1 MRRLIDR
8 MFNRMRFKQKL
19 FLSYVVVVIVPILI
33 LGFYAYNQ
41 SKAMLEY
48 QTMEGIDKNVATVTE
63 SIDNSL
69 ENYNHTLRSVVYNAT
84 FQKIVSNDYLDLVN
98 LSRDLN
104 GYLSPYVNMMK
115 NLDKGIE
122 SITMYTQ
129 NDVPEYDTLVH
140 SATRVEQESWYKEA
154 VSPPYSE
161 YRWFYDEDFIATAQ
175 FPRPYGSKNTNLVTM
190 RIKESQIFNTADKQS
205 DYGLV
210 MADSLGR
217 IVYTNGAANKLADFD
232 ATDILNR
239 PEGLV
244 QLGETKLFLAK
255 KQLEQ
260 ADWTIYLFVPADNV
274 SAGAGSI
281 IRATL
286 GITVVCILIL
296 LVIISLFSRTMNRRI
311 STLNSTMKRV
321 EMGDLSVRVQSASR
335 DEIGELTNR
344 FGKMLVRVNE
354 LIEET
359 YQSKIVQKEAELK
372 ALQWQINPHFLYNTL
387 SFINWKALRSDAY
400 EISHVVTSLSRFYRT
415 ALNRGNN
422 IIPVRDEL
430 DNIRSYIEI
439 IGAMN
444 DYSFNVEFDIE
455 EDVYAYHTINL
466 ILQPLVEN
474 AIQHGVNKRKSGGG
488 VLHVSASLRGDVIL
502 FAVRDNGPGMPS
514 HIADAAA
521 LTQFGGY
528 GLKNVDERIKL
539 KFGAEFGISIES
551 VPEQGSCITITVP
564 RYIYRSA

>member
-48 QTMEGIDKNVATVTE
+48 QTLEGIDKNVATVTE

-69 ENYNHTLRSVVYNAT
+69 ENYNHTLRSIVYNAT
-84 FQKIVSNDYLDLVN
+84 FQKIVSNDYFDLVN

-115 NLDKGIE
+115 NLDKGIV

-129 NDVPEYDTLVH
+129 DDVPEYDTLVH
-140 SATRVEQESWYKEA
+140 SATRVEQEPWYKEA
-154 VSPPYSE
+154 VSLPYSE
-161 YRWFYDEDFIATAQ
+161 YGWFYDENFIATAQ
-175 FPRPYGSKNTNLVTM
+175 FPRPYGSKNTNLVTL
-190 RIKESQIFNTADKQS
+190 RIKASQIFNTADMQS

-210 MADSLGR
+210 IADSLGR
-217 IVYTNGAANKLADFD
+217 IVYTNSAAGKLSDFD
-232 ATDILNR
+232 AADILNR
-239 PEGLV
+239 EEGLV
-244 QLGETKLFLAK
+244 QLGQTKLYMAK
-255 KQLEQ
+255 KQLKQ
-260 ADWTIYLFVPADNV
+260 ADWTIYLFVPAGNV

-286 GITVVCILIL
+286 GITLICILIL

-311 STLNSTMKRV
+311 SMLNSTMKRV

-344 FGKMLVRVNE
+344 FGKMLVRINE

-415 ALNRGNN
+415 ALNRGSN

-439 IGAMN
+439 IQAMN
-444 DYSFNVEFDIE
+444 DYSFDVEFDIDE
-455 EDVYAYHTINL
+455 GVYAYHTINL

-488 VLHVSASLRGDVIL
+488 MLHVSASLRGDAIV
-502 FAVRDNGPGMPS
+502 FAVRDNGPGMPAN
-514 HIADAAA
+514 IADAAA
-521 LTQFGGY
+521 LTQSGGY
-528 GLKNVDERIKL
+528 GLKNVNERIKL

-551 VPEQGSCITITVP
+551 GPEQGSCIFITVP
-564 RYIYRSA
+564 RFIFRNA